1 MSRRA
6 AAATTAQRG
15 GGRPQHAHGPDSGR
29 HRADGRGDEHLA
41 EAVAGEAQRHRAPA
55 QVRRVSAR
63 RYLDHLASTG
73 EAEVRA
79 KLAGRA
85 GPNGGS
91 GGLTGG
97 SRTRLPSP

>member
-1 MSRRA
+1 VSRRGRRHHR
-6 AAATTAQRG
+6 QRG

-79 KLAGRA
+79 KLAG
-85 GPNGGS
+85 GPG
-91 GGLTGG
+91 
-97 SRTRLPSP
+97 RPERRFRVV